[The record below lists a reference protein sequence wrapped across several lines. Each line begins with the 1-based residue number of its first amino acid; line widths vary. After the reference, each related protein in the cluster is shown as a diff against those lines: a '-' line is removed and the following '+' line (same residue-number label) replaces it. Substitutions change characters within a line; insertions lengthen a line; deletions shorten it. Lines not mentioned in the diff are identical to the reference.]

1 MAQIR
6 LFKRRWWFLAV
17 FILITVLLSGCGA
30 PKEYTLSYQYNG
42 EALRELTL
50 TAGELP
56 PEYVPEIPGMRFIC
70 WTDQAGAPV
79 EPSAAGSGKDTVY
92 TARVLPALDSH
103 VPYLFAD
110 ESGFLRPEDSISAE
124 ELSQTV
130 SVLLSPEADVQPV
143 LPEGEGPASRAEIV
157 QVLGQFFTD
166 EELAEYAG
174 EGSMSR
180 AEFAAM
186 LNRLTGRGADE
197 RVKTEGAAPVDLDR
211 SSPYFADLLE
221 AAVWH
226 SVSAEGT
233 RWEETEISS
242 GYEPGVFLLSGSL
255 YCCGED
261 GLLLRDAY
269 AGPLYFGADG
279 RYSSGDSELDGYVS
293 ETILALCAQ
302 HPEAAQDR
310 EALLRLIY
318 EYVRDSFQY
327 LSRNHYAE
335 GATEWETDDAKVMFE
350 TGLGNCFNS
359 AAAFWALARGIGY
372 PAVTIC
378 RPLDALGGVHGWTE
392 IEIDGVPY
400 IFDPQLEKNFK
411 NDRYKLS
418 YEEGRKYGYRRP
430 ASPEELVYED
440 YRDMVYFKPTELG
453 EVVSATG
460 EDGATYLIYLPYGY
474 DENRQYKVLLYLNG
488 ADGDPYKML
497 GTGPSYSHRNIYFGR
512 QINTKTYL
520 DFLIQEGYCDPLII
534 VSTNTTTSAEHV
546 GRYLSL
552 IQYTVDNFS
561 TYAADSS
568 VEALVEAR
576 EHFAIAGPSTAA
588 QSICIAIQELPDIFA
603 YYGLFSGM
611 AQEEATLEAFSRKQE
626 IKYLVM
632 AAGELDYKLNT
643 MREAYPAFS
652 QLDNVTDSTLMIV
665 EDGDHDWT
673 VFDGAIRELLF
684 RFAPAGG

>member
-1 MAQIR
+1 MLLSNSR
-6 LFKRRWWFLAV
+6 TLKC
-17 FILITVLLSGCGA
+17 VLLAAAVLILAFFSGCGA
-30 PKEYTLSYQYNG
+30 AKEYTLSYQYNG
-42 EALRELTL
+42 EVLQELTL
-50 TAGELP
+50 PAGELP

-70 WTDQAGAPV
+70 WTDQAGTPV
-79 EPSAAGSGKDTVY
+79 EPSAAGNGKDAVY
-92 TARVLPALDSH
+92 TACVLPALDNH
-103 VPYLFAD
+103 VPCLFAD

-124 ELSQTV
+124 ELRQAV
-130 SVLLSPEADVQPV
+130 SALLSPDADIQPD
-143 LPEGEGPASRAEIV
+143 LPAGTGPVSRAEIV
-157 QVLGQFFTD
+157 QVLNQFFTD

-186 LNRLTGRGADE
+186 INRLTGRGVSE
-197 RVKTEGAAPVDLDR
+197 RVETEGAVPVDLDR
-211 SSPYFADLLE
+211 GSPYYSDLLE
-221 AAVWH
+221 AAVSH
-226 SVSAEGT
+226 TASAEGSL
-233 RWEETEISS
+233 WEETEIST
-242 GYEPGVFLLSGSL
+242 GYAPGVFLRSGSL
-255 YCCGED
+255 YCCGQD
-261 GLLLRDAY
+261 GLLLRDTDV
-269 AGPLYFGADG
+269 GPLYFGADG
-279 RYSSGDSELDGYVS
+279 RYTSGDSELDADVS
-293 ETILALCAQ
+293 GIILELCAQ
-302 HPEAAQDR
+302 HPEAEQDR
-310 EALLRLIY
+310 EVLLRLIY
-318 EYVRDSFQY
+318 EYVRDSFRY

-335 GATEWETDDAKVMFE
+335 GAAGWEIEDAKVMFE
-350 TGLGNCFNS
+350 TSLGNCFNS

-372 PAVTIC
+372 PAMTIC

-411 NDRYKLS
+411 NDRYRLS
-418 YEEGRKYGYRRP
+418 YEDGRKYGYRRP
-430 ASPEELVYED
+430 VSQEELVYED

-460 EDGATYLIYLPYGY
+460 EDGATYLVYLPYGY

-534 VSTNTTTSAEHV
+534 VSTKTSTSPEHV

-568 VEALVEAR
+568 VEALVAAR
-576 EHFAIAGPSTAA
+576 DNFAIAGPSTAA

-632 AAGELDYKLNT
+632 AAGELDYKLDT
-643 MREAYPAFS
+643 MRAAYAVFS

-684 RFAPAGG
+684 RFAPCGA

>member
-6 LFKRRWWFLAV
+6 LFKRKGCLLAAFV
-17 FILITVLLSGCGA
+17 LITVLLSGCGA

-42 EALRELTL
+42 EVLQKLTL

-70 WTDQAGAPV
+70 WTDQSGEPAD
-79 EPSAAGSGKDTVY
+79 PSASGGGKDAVY
-92 TARVLPALDSH
+92 TACVLPALDNH
-103 VPYLFAD
+103 APYLFAD
-110 ESGFLRPEDSISAE
+110 ESGFLRPEDSIRAE
-124 ELSQTV
+124 ELSQAV
-130 SVLLSPEADVQPV
+130 SALLSPAAKFQPA
-143 LPEGEGPASRAEIV
+143 LPEEDGPVSRMEIV
-157 QVLGQFFTD
+157 QALGQFFTD
-166 EELAEYAG
+166 EELAEYTG

-186 LNRLTGRGADE
+186 LNRLTGRGAAE
-197 RVKTEGAAPVDLDR
+197 RVKAGGTVPADLDR
-211 SSPYFADLLE
+211 RSPYFTDLLE
-221 AAVWH
+221 AAVPH
-226 SVSAEGT
+226 GVSADGGI
-233 RWEETEISS
+233 WEQTALSA
-242 GYEPGVFLLSGSL
+242 GRKPGVFLRSGSL
-255 YCCGED
+255 HCCGED

-279 RYSSGDSELDGYVS
+279 RYTSGDSELDAYVS
-293 ETILALCAQ
+293 GIVLELCAQ
-302 HPEAAQDR
+302 HPEAELDR

-335 GATEWETDDAKVMFE
+335 GASGWETDDAKVMFE
-350 TGLGNCFNS
+350 SGLGNCFNS

-392 IEIDGVPY
+392 IEMDGVPY

-430 ASPEELVYED
+430 VPPEELVYED
-440 YRDMVYFKPTELG
+440 YRDMVYSKPTELG

-474 DENRQYKVLLYLNG
+474 DESRQYKVLLYLNG

-534 VSTNTTTSAEHV
+534 VSTNTSTSPEHV
-546 GRYLSL
+546 VRYLSL

-561 TYAADSS
+561 TFAADSS
-568 VEALVEAR
+568 VEALVAAR
-576 EHFAIAGPSTAA
+576 DNFAIAGPSTAA

-611 AQEEATLEAFSRKQE
+611 AQEEATLKAFSQKQE

-643 MREAYPAFS
+643 MREAYAAFS
-652 QLDNVTDSTLMIV
+652 RLDNVADSTLMII

-684 RFAPAGG
+684 RFVPYAG